1 MELVFRPDGV
11 VAGRWESTGAVLV
24 QYGIFLAALCLSVQA
39 LNCVVWHEA
48 RHETVWKTWQKWGV
62 MTVTVLLAVA
72 LWRHWGTMC
81 SFDFLHRQYPQVLSG
96 QYDLMH
102 TLAHTLMCKGILSV
116 WHHFHAIVLVQLAL
130 LLLVYFMIFSWG
142 AREKMRVLIVLG
154 AVFLCM
160 VQFDMATT
168 IIKDV
173 PYAISMMALTVGL
186 CTYMLGKTYFFLV
199 ADRVR
204 PGRNRLPAL

>member
-142 AREKMRVLIVLG
+142 AREKMRV
-154 AVFLCM
+154 
-160 VQFDMATT
+160 
-168 IIKDV
+168 
-173 PYAISMMALTVGL
+173 
-186 CTYMLGKTYFFLV
+186 
-199 ADRVR
+199 
-204 PGRNRLPAL
+204 

>member
-72 LWRHWGTMC
+72 
-81 SFDFLHRQYPQVLSG
+81 P
-96 QYDLMH
+96 
-102 TLAHTLMCKGILSV
+102 
-116 WHHFHAIVLVQLAL
+116 
-130 LLLVYFMIFSWG
+130 
-142 AREKMRVLIVLG
+142 LISST
-154 AVFLCM
+154 ASIPRCFP
-160 VQFDMATT
+160 DST
-168 IIKDV
+168 I
-173 PYAISMMALTVGL
+173 
-186 CTYMLGKTYFFLV
+186 
-199 ADRVR
+199 
-204 PGRNRLPAL
+204 

>member
-1 MELVFRPDGV
+1 
-11 VAGRWESTGAVLV
+11 
-24 QYGIFLAALCLSVQA
+24 
-39 LNCVVWHEA
+39 
-48 RHETVWKTWQKWGV
+48 
-62 MTVTVLLAVA
+62 
-72 LWRHWGTMC
+72 
-81 SFDFLHRQYPQVLSG
+81 
-96 QYDLMH
+96 
-102 TLAHTLMCKGILSV
+102 
-116 WHHFHAIVLVQLAL
+116 
-130 LLLVYFMIFSWG
+130 
-142 AREKMRVLIVLG
+142 
-154 AVFLCM
+154 M

>member
-1 MELVFRPDGV
+1 MAVACKRTDAFMEESNPCRQYLQPHSFSYGTGFPSGRCGRGTVGKYGGRPGSV
-11 VAGRWESTGAVLV
+11 R
-24 QYGIFLAALCLSVQA
+24 IFLAALCLSVQA

-116 WHHFHAIVLVQLAL
+116 WHHFSRYCPCPACVASAGLFHDFL
-130 LLLVYFMIFSWG
+130 MG
-142 AREKMRVLIVLG
+142 CERENAG
-154 AVFLCM
+154 
-160 VQFDMATT
+160 FDCPRRC
-168 IIKDV
+168 V
-173 PYAISMMALTVGL
+173 PVHGSV
-186 CTYMLGKTYFFLV
+186 
-199 ADRVR
+199 
-204 PGRNRLPAL
+204 